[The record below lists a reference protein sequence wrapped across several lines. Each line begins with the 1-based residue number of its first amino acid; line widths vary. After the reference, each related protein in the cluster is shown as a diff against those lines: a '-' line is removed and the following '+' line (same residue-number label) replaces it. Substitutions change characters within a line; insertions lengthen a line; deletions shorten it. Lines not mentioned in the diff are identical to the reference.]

1 MVLCRKNGI
10 EGEVHEG
17 EEQADSIEKRAEDS
31 VHTLVLD
38 AAAVCHQR
46 SSEGKKQR

>member
-31 VHTLVLD
+31 LHTLVPD
-38 AAAVCHQR
+38 AAAVCQ
-46 SSEGKKQR
+46 SEIA